1 MLTTSLIAGIK
12 HANSENISGLK
23 RRSATCS
30 KGNGSAVDSIPTAIQ
45 QSKTQLLCQPA
56 AISAEP
62 ISGTVNKAQE
72 SGQKS
77 CLLCPSFDPL
87 RAVSLQ
93 IARGDRRWASQ

>member
-23 RRSATCS
+23 QRSAICS

-45 QSKTQLLCQPA
+45 QSKTRLLCQPA

-62 ISGTVNKAQE
+62 INGTVNKARE
-72 SGQKS
+72 SGQQS
-77 CLLCPSFDPL
+77 CSLCPSFGLL
-87 RAVSLQ
+87 RTVCLQ